1 MAGATMSSGAGTG
14 RRGRRG
20 GYTPMANI
28 NVTPL
33 VDVMLVLLIVFMVTA
48 PMLTVAVPIDLPRT
62 QAKSVNQDKEPL
74 VVTVDIQGQVYLQQT
89 PVDVGTLVDKLR
101 SVTGTNPEA
110 RIFVRGDKGVAYGR
124 IMEVMGT
131 ISAAGYNK
139 VALVAELPKPE
150 DVADKPSRRR

>member
-1 MAGATMSSGAGTG
+1 MNGGGGG

-20 GYTPMANI
+20 SYRPMADI

-48 PMLTVAVPIDLPRT
+48 PMLTVAVPLDLPRT

-74 VVTVDIQGQVYLQQT
+74 VISIDIQGQVYLQQT
-89 PVDVGTLVDKLR
+89 TVDLETLAAKLR
-101 SVTGTNPEA
+101 ALTGANPET
-110 RIFVRGDKGVAYGR
+110 RIFVRGDRGVPYGR

-131 ISAAGYNK
+131 INAAGYSK

-150 DVADKPSRRR
+150 QVSDRPARRR